1 MHLYRDRGLARRH
14 RSSQGAPLFNRGL
27 LCVVRAARRARRL
40 VVKSDTR
47 RACDD
52 VTMAACGSFGVFRGL
67 VLRGVMPFGSAI
79 ATAVSGRVS
88 IAAIAAIAGF
98 AVAGKPPGSPT
109 IMGPRHRNRAN

>member
-1 MHLYRDRGLARRH
+1 M
-14 RSSQGAPLFNRGL
+14 
-27 LCVVRAARRARRL
+27 
-40 VVKSDTR
+40 VKSDTR

-52 VTMAACGSFGVFRGL
+52 VTMAACSSFGVFRGL

-88 IAAIAAIAGF
+88 IAAIAGFAVAGFAVAGF

-109 IMGPRHRNRAN
+109 IMGPRDRNRAN